1 MSEPGDEMDSDEMGS
16 ADMSGTAMDCA
27 GLAEVAA
34 ELALGVLTGRERAQA
49 IAHLDRCDAC
59 GEDVRQLM
67 ATSEGLLAL
76 LPESEP
82 PAGFETRVLD
92 RMGLSVAAAEDIAA
106 AEGKARVRRLWRPRP
121 RRAPGAP
128 RTPRTPRTPRA
139 PGAWGA
145 RRLVAAAA
153 VAVAVIGAGVA
164 GWGMRAA
171 TSPHPGSSATATAP
185 LNSAPLL
192 TASDQ
197 NVGQVFISKGG
208 KNQGSQQWMYMSV
221 DLPHGDGT
229 VTCQVVG
236 ADGKVTTVGSFRLTH
251 GYGAWGSTGTWGGGT
266 VHAARVL
273 APDGTVLATA
283 TFAQTYTG

>member
-49 IAHLDRCDAC
+49 VAHLDRCDGC
-59 GEDVRQLM
+59 REDVRQLM
-67 ATSEGLLAL
+67 ATSDGLLTL

-82 PAGFETRVLD
+82 PAGFETRVLE
-92 RMGLSVAAAEDIAA
+92 RMGLSVAAAEDVAA
-106 AEGKARVRRLWRPRP
+106 GAGNARTRRSWRPYP
-121 RRAPGAP
+121 RRAPGA
-128 RTPRTPRTPRA
+128 PRTPRTPRA

-153 VAVAVIGAGVA
+153 VAVAVIGGGVA
-164 GWGMRAA
+164 GWGIRAA
-171 TSPHPGSSATATAP
+171 IAPHPGSSATATAP

-192 TASDQ
+192 TASGQ
-197 NVGQVFISKGG
+197 NVGQVFIKGDKNEGSK
-208 KNQGSQQWMYMSV
+208 QWMFMSV
-221 DLPHGDGT
+221 DLPNGDGT
-229 VTCQVVG
+229 VTCQIVG
-236 ADGKVTTVGSFRLTH
+236 ADGKVTTVGSFRLAG
-251 GYGAWGSTGTWGGGT
+251 GYGAWASTGAWGGST

-273 APDGTVLATA
+273 AANGTVLATA
-283 TFAQTYTG
+283 AFA

>member
-1 MSEPGDEMDSDEMGS
+1 MSNPGDEMDSDEMGS
-16 ADMSGTAMDCA
+16 ADMNGTAMDCA

-49 IAHLDRCDAC
+49 IAHLDRCDTC
-59 GEDVRQLM
+59 REDVRQLM

-92 RMGLSVAAAEDIAA
+92 RMGLSVAAGEGAA
-106 AEGKARVRRLWRPRP
+106 ADGGNARARRLWRPSP

-128 RTPRTPRTPRA
+128 KTPRTPRA

-145 RRLVAAAA
+145 RRLVAAAV

-171 TSPHPGSSATATAP
+171 VAPHQGPSASGEAT

-192 TASDQ
+192 TASGQ
-197 NVGQVFISKGG
+197 TVGQVFISKSS

-221 DLPHGDGT
+221 DLPQGDGT

-251 GYGAWGSTGTWGGGT
+251 GYGAWGSTGSWGGGT
-266 VHAARVL
+266 VHSARVL
-273 APDGTVLATA
+273 AANGTTLATA
-283 TFAQTYTG
+283 AFAQDYVR

>member
-1 MSEPGDEMDSDEMGS
+1 MDSDEMGN
-16 ADMSGTAMDCA
+16 ADMSDATIDCA
-27 GLAEVAA
+27 GLAEAAA

-49 IAHLDRCDAC
+49 IAHLDRCDNC
-59 GEDVRQLM
+59 REDVRQLM
-67 ATSEGLLAL
+67 ATSEGLLGL

-92 RMGLSVAAAEDIAA
+92 RMGLSVAAAEGVAA
-106 AEGKARVRRLWRPRP
+106 GGEAAGGENARVRRLWRPRP
-121 RRAPGAP
+121 RRAPRA
-128 RTPRTPRTPRA
+128 PRTPRTPRA

-171 TSPHPGSSATATAP
+171 IAPHPGSSATAQAQ

-192 TASDQ
+192 TASGQ
-197 NVGQVFISKGG
+197 NVGQVFISEGG
-208 KNQGSQQWMYMSV
+208 KDQDSQQWMVMSL
-221 DLPHGDGT
+221 DLPNGDST

-236 ADGKVTTVGSFRLTH
+236 ADGKVTTVGSFRVTG
-251 GYGAWGSTGTWGGGT
+251 GYGAWGSTGAWGGGP
-266 VHAARVL
+266 VHTARVL
-273 APDGTVLATA
+273 AANGTLLATA
-283 TFAQTYTG
+283 TFV

>member
-1 MSEPGDEMDSDEMGS
+1 MDSDEMGS
-16 ADMSGTAMDCA
+16 TDMSDAAMDCA

-49 IAHLDRCDAC
+49 IAHLDRCDGC
-59 GEDVRQLM
+59 REDVRQLM
-67 ATSEGLLAL
+67 ATGDGLLTL

-82 PAGFETRVLD
+82 PAGFETRVLE
-92 RMGLSVAAAEDIAA
+92 RMGLSVAAAEDVAA
-106 AEGKARVRRLWRPRP
+106 GAGNARARRSWRPYP
-121 RRAPGAP
+121 RRAPGA
-128 RTPRTPRTPRA
+128 PRTPRTPRA

-153 VAVAVIGAGVA
+153 VAVAVIGGGVA

-171 TSPHPGSSATATAP
+171 IEPHPGSSATATAP

-192 TASDQ
+192 TPSDQ

-221 DLPHGDGT
+221 DFPNGDGT
-229 VTCQVVG
+229 VTCQLVG
-236 ADGKVTTVGSFRLTH
+236 ADGKVTTVGSFRLTGGH
-251 GYGAWGSTGTWGGGT
+251 GAWASSGSWGGGT
-266 VHAARVL
+266 AHAARVL
-273 APDGTVLATA
+273 AANGTLLATA
-283 TFAQTYTG
+283 TFAQNYVH